1 MLIVK
6 LTLVTL
12 TGTVYTDVKFQIF
25 FVLTD
30 LCRAQDSD
38 TPCDQTRL
46 GDMSFQAGHSFI
58 APGSVRTRSTP
69 GYRISKYI
77 DPSRYTSA
85 DLDAYIENQYS
96 MTAHART
103 NFENEPE
110 DDGRYH
116 VKVYI
121 YCPPCACQV
130 ATALDICLY
139 RNKKLLVDFC
149 IRIDY
154 SQKTCCSASVSRI
167 EGLVS
172 VIDYITMR
180 EKNGVPDDWEAERL
194 RSIDREWLE
203 QQIYDY
209 KEENPLETLSPAN
222 QLARTVE
229 LHKDNRSSAAIV
241 ILGETDYC
249 IPLMGAP
256 PFRPYESGRLPKET
270 QIFRNWQKYHA
281 LSKKWLWER
290 EYMGTYSSQDPLPPK
305 RPAPVE
311 SDTSRNA
318 DSAQRSSKRSKSS
331 TSDQD
336 TS

>member
-1 MLIVK
+1 MSLVK
-6 LTLVTL
+6 LPSVTL
-12 TGTVYTDVKFQIF
+12 TGIVYLDKQQIF

-30 LCRAQDSD
+30 LCRAQGSD

-46 GDMSFQAGHSFI
+46 GIMSFQAGHSFI
-58 APGSVRTRSTP
+58 ASGSVRTRSTP
-69 GYRISKYI
+69 GYRITKHI
-77 DPSRYTSA
+77 DPSKFTYV
-85 DLDAYIENQYS
+85 DLETYIENQN
-96 MTAHART
+96 TIKARAIA
-103 NFENEPE
+103 NGENEPE

-130 ATALDICLY
+130 ATALDICRY
-139 RNKKLLVDFC
+139 RNMKLLVDFC

-172 VIDYITMR
+172 VIDYIRTR
-180 EKNGVPDDWEAERL
+180 EKNGIPVDWEAKRL
-194 RSIDREWLE
+194 QSIDREWLE

-229 LHKDNRSSAAIV
+229 LHKDDPSSAAIV

-270 QIFRNWQKYHA
+270 QIFRNWQKFHA
-281 LSKKWLWER
+281 LSKKYVWER
-290 EYMGTYSSQDPLPPK
+290 EYMGTYSPQDPFPPK
-305 RPAPVE
+305 RPPPVE
-311 SDTSRNA
+311 SETTQTLEST
-318 DSAQRSSKRSKSS
+318 QRSPKRPRSS
-331 TSDQD
+331 ISDPKI
-336 TS
+336 S